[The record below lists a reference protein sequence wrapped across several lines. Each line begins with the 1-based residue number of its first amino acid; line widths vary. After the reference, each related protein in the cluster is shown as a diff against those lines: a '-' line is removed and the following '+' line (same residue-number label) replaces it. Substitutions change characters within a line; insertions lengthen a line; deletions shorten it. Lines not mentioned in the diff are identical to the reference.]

1 MITMVVAAYHRFQPA
16 PSFHLASTSCLPIFS
31 FLSALSFQKP
41 PTIPPLSSE
50 PADDR
55 LTFGLMALAGSRR
68 WWMTVGERQTFGA
81 IRRFKRFFVTA
92 ARYVAAPAW
101 PATMRQKQCWLIA
114 FQNCERW
121 KTVSRPPMVA
131 ATVFENG
138 VRCSTFS
145 FATRTGRGGVRS
157 RATFRFEEIVAIKSS
172 GRDHSALDRP
182 LQDVHQTF
190 SSSMMTRS
198 SFRLDDSSTFLEEF
212 VSFRRKDLSTVFYL
226 SISRSIFCPFF
237 FLFSRGV
244 WDAKER
250 RETWTSL
257 SSSLH
262 WMDKSVRGIIPS
274 WAQKTNLIIPEDPA
288 NSISGNLKW

>member
-31 FLSALSFQKP
+31 FLSAFSFQKP

-81 IRRFKRFFVTA
+81 IRRFKRFFVTG

-182 LQDVHQTF
+182 LQDVHQM
-190 SSSMMTRS
+190 SSMMTRS

-212 VSFRRKDLSTVFYL
+212 VSFRRKDLFLYFICRFRDLFFVLFS
-226 SISRSIFCPFF
+226 FF
-237 FLFSRGV
+237 FRVVSGTRRNVEKRELPFLLLFIG
-244 WDAKER
+244 WINQ
-250 RETWTSL
+250 
-257 SSSLH
+257 
-262 WMDKSVRGIIPS
+262 SV
-274 WAQKTNLIIPEDPA
+274 E
-288 NSISGNLKW
+288 

>member
-81 IRRFKRFFVTA
+81 IRRFKRFFVTG

-190 SSSMMTRS
+190 SSSMMT
-198 SFRLDDSSTFLEEF
+198 ST
-212 VSFRRKDLSTVFYL
+212 RVFA
-226 SISRSIFCPFF
+226 SMIRP
-237 FLFSRGV
+237 LFSRNSFRFE
-244 WDAKER
+244 ER
-250 RETWTSL
+250 ISPLYFICRFRDLFFVLFSFFFRVVSGTRRNVEKRELPFLLLFIGWINQ
-257 SSSLH
+257 
-262 WMDKSVRGIIPS
+262 SV
-274 WAQKTNLIIPEDPA
+274 E
-288 NSISGNLKW
+288 

>member
-81 IRRFKRFFVTA
+81 IRRFKRFFVTG

-145 FATRTGRGGVRS
+145 FATRERGGEGFEAGRRFDS
-157 RATFRFEEIVAIKSS
+157 RKSS
-172 GRDHSALDRP
+172 QLNQVAAI
-182 LQDVHQTF
+182 
-190 SSSMMTRS
+190 TRLS
-198 SFRLDDSSTFLEEF
+198 IGLFKMFIKRFRLDDSSTFLEEF

>member
-81 IRRFKRFFVTA
+81 IRRFKRFFVTG

-145 FATRTGRGGVRS
+145 FATRERGGEGFEAGRRFDS
-157 RATFRFEEIVAIKSS
+157 RKSSQLNQVAAITRLSIGLFKMFIKRPRWWHARVFASMIRPLFSRNLFRFEERISPLYFICRF
-172 GRDHSALDRP
+172 RDLFFV
-182 LQDVHQTF
+182 LF
-190 SSSMMTRS
+190 S
-198 SFRLDDSSTFLEEF
+198 
-212 VSFRRKDLSTVFYL
+212 
-226 SISRSIFCPFF
+226 FF
-237 FLFSRGV
+237 FRVVSGTRRNVEKRELPFLLLFIG
-244 WDAKER
+244 WINQ
-250 RETWTSL
+250 
-257 SSSLH
+257 
-262 WMDKSVRGIIPS
+262 SV
-274 WAQKTNLIIPEDPA
+274 E
-288 NSISGNLKW
+288 

>member
-81 IRRFKRFFVTA
+81 IRRFKRFFVTG

-190 SSSMMTRS
+190 SPRWFVHFSRGI
-198 SFRLDDSSTFLEEF
+198 RF
-212 VSFRRKDLSTVFYL
+212 VSKKRSLHCILSVDFEIYFL
-226 SISRSIFCPFF
+226 SFFLSFFAWCLGREGTSRNVNFPFF
-237 FLFSRGV
+237 F
-244 WDAKER
+244 
-250 RETWTSL
+250 
-257 SSSLH
+257 SSL
-262 WMDKSVRGIIPS
+262 DG
-274 WAQKTNLIIPEDPA
+274 
-288 NSISGNLKW
+288 